1 LIEEAAAAS
10 LLGMA
15 DFRHI
20 AIFILGTVVRNG
32 RLEQP
37 FPTYLES
44 RILPLLQTWGQ
55 FFPHLYFVFG
65 RNVHDVDFL
74 TKRCRLTTSNALS
87 RPLFGWEHDNR
98 QLKVRSP
105 QVKLEHSLDL
115 YRCPVNAHDLFYFRS
130 ADERLNLTT
139 SSSEEITG
147 TVLEF
152 NVLLARN
159 CTGEYFGYG
168 PTCRCQEAMRCNT
181 IHVSSYALPIQH
193 PFRVRTLTSRHCWF
207 LLLQQILP

>member
-1 LIEEAAAAS
+1 MIAAAAS

-15 DFRHI
+15 DFRRI
-20 AIFILGTVVRNG
+20 AVFILGTVVRNG

-74 TKRCRLTTSNALS
+74 TERCRLSTSNALS
-87 RPLFGWEHDNR
+87 RPPFGWEHAVPHTAYHSSNR

-181 IHVSSYALPIQH
+181 IHVSSQALPIASLL
-193 PFRVRTLTSRHCWF
+193 VSIIATDTSMTCS
-207 LLLQQILP
+207 

>member
-1 LIEEAAAAS
+1 
-10 LLGMA
+10 MA
-15 DFRHI
+15 DFRRI
-20 AIFILGTVVRNG
+20 AVFILGTVARNG
-32 RLEQP
+32 RFEQP

-65 RNVHDVDFL
+65 RNVHDVNFL
-74 TKRCRLTTSNALS
+74 TERCMLTTSNALS
-87 RPLFGWEHDNR
+87 SPSIGWEHMPRTTHRSGNR

-115 YRCPVNAHDLFYFRS
+115 YRCPVNADDLFYFRS
-130 ADERLNLTT
+130 TPDEERLNLTT
-139 SSSEEITG
+139 TSSMKSSEEATG
-147 TVLEF
+147 AILEF

-168 PTCRCQEAMRCNT
+168 PTCRCQEAMRCDANLHRRHYHASIASLT
-181 IHVSSYALPIQH
+181 ALPVSIAA
-193 PFRVRTLTSRHCWF
+193 TDSSMTCS
-207 LLLQQILP
+207 

>member
-1 LIEEAAAAS
+1 
-10 LLGMA
+10 MA
-15 DFRHI
+15 DFRRI
-20 AIFILGTVVRNG
+20 AVFILGTVARNG

-74 TKRCRLTTSNALS
+74 TDRCRLMTSNALS
-87 RPLFGWEHDNR
+87 SPSIGWEHTPHRGNSNR

-105 QVKLEHSLDL
+105 QVKLEHSMDL
-115 YRCPVNAHDLFYFRS
+115 YRCPVTARDLFYFRS
-130 ADERLNLTT
+130 AADESLNNLTT
-139 SSSEEITG
+139 ITSSTNKSSEEVSAGSI
-147 TVLEF
+147 LEF
-152 NVLLARN
+152 NALLARN

-168 PTCRCQEAMRCNT
+168 PTCRCQEAMR
-181 IHVSSYALPIQH
+181 
-193 PFRVRTLTSRHCWF
+193 
-207 LLLQQILP
+207 